1 MEYSKK
7 KSFWIGISIAIV
19 AIIIIVVMFFIFH
32 KKEITYKTLTA
43 TDGSFEISFPS
54 NVTYQTSQKENNQFV
69 VDLYST
75 KDEMFLYA
83 TKIAKS
89 RQVDFYQ
96 VVNDDKENY
105 LKDKQN
111 IREDSRIVAT
121 SIQDYKAY
129 EYRFVYTDS
138 SYGKDFYCHV
148 IWIETDSSLYILN
161 FEVVDKNKEK
171 FQDIFNNIKN
181 SFKEL

>member
-1 MEYSKK
+1 MEYIKN

-19 AIIIIVVMFFIFH
+19 AIIIIVVMFFIFQ
-32 KKEITYKTLTA
+32 KKEVTYKTLTA

-54 NVTYQTSQKENNQFV
+54 DIAYQINEKENNEFV
-69 VDLYST
+69 IDLYST
-75 KDEMFLYA
+75 KEEMFLYA
-83 TKIAKS
+83 TKIAKT
-89 RQVDFYQ
+89 REIDFYQ

-105 LKDKQN
+105 LKDRQN
-111 IREDSRIVAT
+111 IREDSGIVAT
-121 SIQDYKAY
+121 SIQDFKAY
-129 EYRFVYTDS
+129 EYRFVYNDG

-148 IWIETDSSLYILN
+148 IWIETDSNLYILN

-181 SFKEL
+181 SFNEL